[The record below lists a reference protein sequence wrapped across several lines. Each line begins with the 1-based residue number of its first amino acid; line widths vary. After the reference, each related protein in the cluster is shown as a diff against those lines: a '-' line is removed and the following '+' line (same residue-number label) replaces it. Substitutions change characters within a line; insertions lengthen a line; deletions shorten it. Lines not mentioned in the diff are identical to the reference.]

1 MARTTALTC
10 ASFTRWAA
18 TNGIGRAGVVPLEK
32 IGRDRAAF
40 DAIVRLLREKGIEI
54 VHEGV
59 ASGVE

>member
-1 MARTTALTC
+1 
-10 ASFTRWAA
+10 A